1 MSETIVRKIIHIDMD
16 AFYASVEQRD
26 NPDLRGLPVAVGHA
40 AKRGVVAAASYE
52 ARKFGV
58 RSAMPSSTAIR
69 QCPELIFV
77 PPRFEVYRAVSGQ
90 IQKIFADYTPLIE
103 PLSLDEAYLDVT
115 ENLRAIPTASA
126 TAKEIRARILSEK
139 GLTASAGISYNKLLA
154 KLASDYRKPNGQFVI
169 TPEMGPDF
177 VKELPVGKFHGIG
190 PVTAQKLKALGIH
203 TGHDLRERSL
213 AFLQEHFG
221 KSGAWYYAIARGE
234 DDRPVKPDRQR
245 KSSGSETTF
254 TEDLTLPVDI
264 EAGIEAMADDVWSW
278 CEKHQVFGQTVTVK
292 IKYADFR
299 HVTRSRTMH
308 APVVTREHLREI
320 SIGLA
325 QSVYP
330 VTMGIR
336 LVGVSISKL
345 ADKNS
350 SPQLDLGF

>member
-1 MSETIVRKIIHIDMD
+1 
-16 AFYASVEQRD
+16 
-26 NPDLRGLPVAVGHA
+26 
-40 AKRGVVAAASYE
+40 
-52 ARKFGV
+52 
-58 RSAMPSSTAIR
+58 
-69 QCPELIFV
+69 
-77 PPRFEVYRAVSGQ
+77 
-90 IQKIFADYTPLIE
+90 
-103 PLSLDEAYLDVT
+103 
-115 ENLRAIPTASA
+115 
-126 TAKEIRARILSEK
+126 
-139 GLTASAGISYNKLLA
+139 
-154 KLASDYRKPNGQFVI
+154 
-169 TPEMGPDF
+169 MGPDF

-190 PVTAQKLKALGIH
+190 PVTAEKLKALGIR
-203 TGHDLRERSL
+203 TGNDLRARSL

-254 TEDLTLPVDI
+254 KEDLTSPVDI

-278 CEKHQVFGQTVTVK
+278 CERHQVFGQTVTVK

-308 APVVTREHLREI
+308 APVVTREQLRAI

-325 QSVYP
+325 QSVFP

-345 ADKNS
+345 AAKTS
-350 SPQLDLGF
+350 SSQLELYF